1 MKLTAL
7 ILAASI
13 GTVITVHAAPI
24 WRCQLPGGTYAV
36 AVNTISSV
44 STHEYLVDG
53 VARVTELTVATTSS
67 VVARFYHLEPIT
79 PKSPVGVGQSV
90 IDKVQEKVEEATT
103 RTGLD
108 PVWKKVVK
116 NYPVAT
122 HAHTVEYRLE
132 NKDDLAKIQTS
143 LETAWRNNRDGNFKL
158 D

>member
-1 MKLTAL
+1 MKHTLPLALAGLLTLTTA
-7 ILAASI
+7 
-13 GTVITVHAAPI
+13 HAAPI

-44 STHEYLVDG
+44 SIHEYLVDG

-67 VVARFYHLEPIT
+67 VVARFYHLEPLT
-79 PKSPVGVGQSV
+79 PKSPVGVGQTV
-90 IDKVQEKVEEATT
+90 IDKVQEKIEEATI
-103 RTGLD
+103 RTGLE
-108 PVWKKVVK
+108 PAWKKVVK

-132 NKDDLAKIQTS
+132 NKDDITKIHAS
-143 LETAWRNNRDGNFKL
+143 LEAAWRNNRDGNFKL